1 MRRQATR
8 LGDDDL
14 TTFAPSALPDD
25 APEVDDAPA
34 YVDRP
39 SCTCHA
45 GIQFYMGAAGCPV
58 CGAAKAI
65 PPGQGFGAVARI
77 VKR

>member
-1 MRRQATR
+1 VGRQATR
-8 LGDDDL
+8 LGADGL
-14 TTFAPSALPDD
+14 TTFAPSVLPDD

-34 YVDRP
+34 PVDRP
-39 SCTCHA
+39 SCTCNA

-65 PPGQGFGAVARI
+65 PPDQSFGRVARI